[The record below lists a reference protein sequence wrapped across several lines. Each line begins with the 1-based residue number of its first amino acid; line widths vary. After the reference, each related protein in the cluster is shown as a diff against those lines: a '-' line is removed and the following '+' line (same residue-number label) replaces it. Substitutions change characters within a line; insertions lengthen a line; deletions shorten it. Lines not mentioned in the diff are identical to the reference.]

1 MMNEEELIN
10 SKMGKRNPFTV
21 PQGYFDQLT
30 EQIMKN
36 IPEDNIQDNSEENIQ
51 TARIQ
56 QMKPAK
62 KAIMRTLRPLFYA
75 AACTCIAVF
84 GIAAYNHLN
93 KQATDTQQLQ
103 SNIVTVHSYSDSYI
117 EEATDY
123 AMLDNDDIYAS
134 LLADM

>member
-1 MMNEEELIN
+1 MMNEEVLIE

-21 PQGYFDQLT
+21 PSGYFDQLT
-30 EQIMKN
+30 EQIMQN
-36 IPEDNIQDNSEENIQ
+36 IPEESMQ
-51 TARIQ
+51 TAQIHEI
-56 QMKPAK
+56 KPAK
-62 KAIMRTLRPLFYA
+62 RAILRSLRPLFYA

-84 GIAAYNHLN
+84 GVATYQHLN
-93 KQATDTQQLQ
+93 KQTTETPQLQ

-117 EEATDY
+117 DEATDY

>member
-1 MMNEEELIN
+1 MMNEEVLIE

-21 PQGYFDQLT
+21 PEGYFDQLT
-30 EQIMKN
+30 SQVMQM
-36 IPEDNIQDNSEENIQ
+36 IPEENMQ

-56 QMKPAK
+56 EMKPAK
-62 KAIMRTLRPLFYA
+62 KAILRSLRPLFYA

-84 GIAAYNHLN
+84 GVVTYLHLN
-93 KQATDTQQLQ
+93 NKVSETQQLQ
-103 SNIVTVHSYSDSYI
+103 SNIVINNSYSDSYI
-117 EEATDY
+117 DEATDY